1 MKQKLVQV
9 EKNSWNV
16 RQNINE
22 MYSSHLTQK
31 EGTSQNPS
39 LFLKSSDQQDGNRG
53 EFHQCNRFNSH
64 FVEKNIRFSL

>member
-1 MKQKLVQV
+1 MEQKLIQV

-16 RQNINE
+16 RQNMNK

-39 LFLKSSDQQDGNRG
+39 LFLESSAQQDVNRG
-53 EFHQCNRFNSH
+53 QFHQCNRFSSH
-64 FVEKNIRFSL
+64 FVEKNIRFPL